1 MRNDADEAELGSIWK
16 ELYPELKRLARARLR
31 RSGPNTLLETAGLVN
46 EAYLRV
52 SGGAADLRAASP
64 EKFLAYAARAMRS
77 VVIDM
82 VRERQA
88 LRRGGDLQ
96 AVTLDT
102 AIIEG
107 LPAAEDTPLRIDEA
121 LQELA
126 ALEPRLARVVEMR
139 YFGGFTEAEIAAS
152 LGVTDRTLRRDWLK
166 ASALLRAMLQPHAG

>member
-1 MRNDADEAELGSIWK
+1 MQDYAQDAEIQSIWK
-16 ELYPELKRLARARLR
+16 ALYPELKQLARSRLR

-52 SGGAADLRAASP
+52 AGAIALRAASP

-82 VRERQA
+82 MRERQA
-88 LRRGGDLQ
+88 LRRGGDLHS
-96 AVTLDT
+96 VTLDT

-107 LPAAEDTPLRIDEA
+107 LPAAEETPLRIDEA
-121 LQELA
+121 LNELA
-126 ALEPRLARVVEMR
+126 SLEPRLASLVEMR

-166 ASALLRAMLQPHAG
+166 ASALLRAMLQSQAG

>member
-1 MRNDADEAELGSIWK
+1 MEGQLESIWT
-16 ELYPELKRLARARLR
+16 ELYPELRRLARSRLR

-52 SGGAADLRAASP
+52 AGGVSMRDAAP

-88 LRRGGDLQ
+88 VRRGGDLQ
-96 AVTLDT
+96 PVTLDT

-126 ALEPRLARVVEMR
+126 SLEPRLAQLAEMR
-139 YFGGFTEAEIAAS
+139 YFGGFTEAEIAKA

-166 ASALLRAMLQPHAG
+166 ASALLRAMLKPEAG

>member
-1 MRNDADEAELGSIWK
+1 M
-16 ELYPELKRLARARLR
+16 
-31 RSGPNTLLETAGLVN
+31 
-46 EAYLRV
+46 
-52 SGGAADLRAASP
+52 
-64 EKFLAYAARAMRS
+64 FLAYAARAMRS

-107 LPAAEDTPLRIDEA
+107 LPAAADTALRIDEA
-121 LQELA
+121 LSELA
-126 ALEPRLARVVEMR
+126 ALEPRLARLVEMR
-139 YFGGFTEAEIAAS
+139 YFGGFTEAEIAAA

-166 ASALLRAMLQPHAG
+166 ASALLRAMLQPQAE

>member
-1 MRNDADEAELGSIWK
+1 MRNDTDDPELGSIWK
-16 ELYPELKRLARARLR
+16 ELYPELKQLARARLR
-31 RSGPNTLLETAGLVN
+31 RTGPSTLLETAGLVN

-52 SGGAADLRAASP
+52 SGADALRAASP
-64 EKFLAYAARAMRS
+64 DTFLAYAARAMRS

-96 AVTLDT
+96 PVTLNT

-121 LQELA
+121 LRELA
-126 ALEPRLARVVEMR
+126 ALEPRLAKLVELR

>member
-1 MRNDADEAELGSIWK
+1 MQYDAQDAEFGSIWK
-16 ELYPELKRLARARLR
+16 ELYPELKQLARARLR

-52 SGGAADLRAASP
+52 CGAAALRSASP
-64 EKFLAYAARAMRS
+64 DKFLAYAARAMRS

-102 AIIEG
+102 AIIDG
-107 LPAAEDTPLRIDEA
+107 VPAAEDTPLRIDEA
-121 LQELA
+121 LRELA
-126 ALEPRLARVVEMR
+126 ALEPRLAQLVEMR
-139 YFGGFTEAEIAAS
+139 YFGGFAEAEIAAC

-166 ASALLRAMLQPHAG
+166 ASALLRAMLRPQAD